1 MSSIHGVKGLE
12 FDRVVISGLEKGLLP
27 AEIEELTEDRLEE
40 ERRLFYVAITR
51 AKSELIVT
59 LNLRRAFRGSF
70 KRTALS
76 VFFQDI
82 DKNFYDI
89 VFIPEYLKE
98 YFNNFLLIIKGILD
112 LILEI
117 I

>member
-59 LNLRRAFRGSF
+59 LNLRRAFRGSY
-70 KRTALS
+70 KGTLPS
-76 VFFQDI
+76 VFS
-82 DKNFYDI
+82 K
-89 VFIPEYLKE
+89 
-98 YFNNFLLIIKGILD
+98 ILTKT
-112 LILEI
+112 LMTLSLSLSI
-117 I
+117 